1 MKKFII
7 SILVFIVVLVG
18 SYFVIDCVMDEKD
31 KKADK
36 QTEEPVEPAE
46 ENVELRERLA
56 NATVGSL
63 VGVNGFYECD
73 TALENF
79 KFINEN
85 NEVEFTAE

>member
-7 SILVFIVVLVG
+7 AILVFIIVLVG

-31 KKADK
+31 KTEDK

-56 NATVGSL
+56 NDGI
-63 VGVNGFYECD
+63 G
-73 TALENF
+73 
-79 KFINEN
+79 NE
-85 NEVEFTAE
+85 